1 MRKSLWIM
9 LAVMVVA
16 VAAPAVRADG
26 VFAITFSGT
35 GAPTVVGSNLLDYNS
50 TLGQFTTPTL
60 EILFDGMDIILDNA
74 FQNVDPSDPFFV
86 WLGPNFDG
94 TIEVIDQCCKPARF
108 LFSGKTTSI
117 MPQLAGS
124 VTLTE
129 QTVPTPEPSS
139 YALMLLGVG
148 LVFVM
153 RKRIGQS
160 LPQAS

>member
-1 MRKSLWIM
+1 MRKSLWII

-74 FQNVDPSDPFFV
+74 FENVAPSDPFE

-94 TIEVIDQCCKPARF
+94 TIEVIDECCKPAHV
-108 LFSGKTTSI
+108 LFSGKITSSI
-117 MPQLAGS
+117 PQLGGF